1 MATTAKEVTTT
12 ADEGNGGPA
21 MEVRLCGGHISSSH
35 DHGGLAMEVLWWP
48 EKKRAERWKITFERW
63 EITCE
68 RWERMWEER
77 KVKIIIIIINE

>member
-21 MEVRLCGGHISSSH
+21 MEICLCGGHMSSSH

-48 EKKRAERWKITFERW
+48 EKKRAER
-63 EITCE
+63 
-68 RWERMWEER
+68 
-77 KVKIIIIIINE
+77 